1 MRIRTQ
7 KDVEKLDNRIK
18 NELGIDVQKYR
29 NEEVVESFVELLVFP
44 EYVITWVIRPILISL
59 GIFITGFF
67 VFDLVHIEYII
78 YGSIG
83 FGLFLANGI
92 LIGLLFLSWKMKSD
106 MWRIVDYSL
115 EIMKSAV
122 NDMNQVNN
130 QMTKDNRKD
139 VLGLL
144 FKGIIHIVTIPMMSK
159 VISDKVPFVG
169 GIVNRIVK
177 RILILVS
184 DKVKFDEE
192 DLKQELR
199 KKESE
204 PNAIQVYSNS
214 IASVS
219 KGLEKVMNFTFG
231 VAQFPLK
238 MGFGIFFLILVLFLY
253 LIH

>member
-1 MRIRTQ
+1 MKISTP

-29 NEEVVESFVELLVFP
+29 NEEVVENLVELLVFP
-44 EYVITWVIRPILISL
+44 KYVITWAIRPILIAL
-59 GIFITGFF
+59 GIFIIGFF
-67 VFDLVHIEYII
+67 VFDLVHVEYII

-106 MWRIVDYSL
+106 MWRIVDHSL

-122 NDMNQVNN
+122 NDMHKVNN
-130 QMTKDNRKD
+130 QMTKDNRQD

-144 FKGIIHIVTIPMMSK
+144 FKGILHIVTIPMMSK
-159 VISDKVPFVG
+159 VISDKVPFVDG
-169 GIVNRIVK
+169 FVNRIVK

-192 DLKQELR
+192 GLKQELR
-199 KKESE
+199 TKGSK
-204 PNAIQVYSNS
+204 PNAIQVYLNS

-253 LIH
+253 LID